1 MAKSTKDKIL
11 DAAARC
17 FNRDGMVNV
26 RLQHIGDEAEWMSVG
41 NLAYHYRT
49 KEHIVQAIWERL
61 VAEQRVLMAEFR
73 VLPLFEDVER
83 YLRSSFA
90 LQQRYLFFYQDTL
103 EVMRAYPTIAEAH
116 RKHLTWQAL
125 QILEMLRFNAARG
138 AFQPEVSVGHFEQL
152 AHLINR
158 TAETWLYH
166 QRILDLPAD
175 DFDAFRQTFWSLLL
189 PCMTEM
195 GRMEY
200 FQLNALVLGK
210 YF

>member
-1 MAKSTKDKIL
+1 MTYSTKDKIL
-11 DAAARC
+11 DAAIRC

-26 RLQHIGDEAEWMSVG
+26 RLQHIGDEAEYMSVG

-49 KEHIVQAIWERL
+49 KEHIVRAIWERL
-61 VAEQRVLMAEFR
+61 AAEQRVLMAEFR

-83 YLRSSFA
+83 YLRSIYS
-90 LQQRYLFFYQDTL
+90 LQQHYLFFYQDTL
-103 EVMRAYPTIAEAH
+103 EVMRAYPTIADAH
-116 RKHLTWQAL
+116 RQHLAWQVQ
-125 QILEMLRFNAARG
+125 QILEMLRFNTARG
-138 AFQPEVSVGHFEQL
+138 AFQQEPTAGHFSQL
-152 AHLINR
+152 AQLITMTTEGWR
-158 TAETWLYH
+158 YH
-166 QRILDLPAD
+166 QLILGLPAN
-175 DFDAFRQTFWSLLL
+175 DFDGFRQTFWALLL

>member
-17 FNRDGMVNV
+17 FNRDGLVNV
-26 RLQHIGDEAEWMSVG
+26 RLQHIGDEAQYMSVG

-49 KEHIVQAIWERL
+49 KELIVQAIWERL

-103 EVMRAYPTIAEAH
+103 ELMRAYPAIAVAH
-116 RKHLTWQAL
+116 RQHLAWQS
-125 QILEMLRFNAARG
+125 QQFNEMLRFNAARG
-138 AFQPEVSVGHFEQL
+138 AFVPMAAEGHARLAQL
-152 AHLINR
+152 FCM
-158 TAETWLYH
+158 TAETWLYR
-166 QRILDLPAD
+166 QRVLDQPAE
-175 DFDAFRQTFWSLLL
+175 DFQAYRDSLWALLL
-189 PCMTEM
+189 PCMTQM
-195 GRMEY
+195 GNME
-200 FQLNALVLGK
+200 FSQLNALALGN